1 MRPRQSGELV
11 NLLLLGS
18 ADEWLRPTLLA
29 AAFDLGEPDKAEEL
43 ADDVIAEGPA
53 AWKVDSVLD
62 DLEASVLQVS
72 DAAKRGRLSAVTD
85 RIKAG

>member
-1 MRPRQSGELV
+1 MGATDIAR
-11 NLLLLGS
+11 
-18 ADEWLRPTLLA
+18 

-43 ADDVIAEGPA
+43 ADDVMAEGPP
-53 AWKVDSVLD
+53 AWKVDSLLG

-72 DAAKRGRLSAVTD
+72 DAAKRDRLFAVID